1 MARRKSGPLDAMVG
15 ARIRMLRVNCGISRT
30 VLADRIG
37 VTFQQMQKY
46 EQGAIRIGA
55 SRLAQIAYVLDV
67 SFGEFFEPSRTGLP
81 WLDAPGHLLAEP
93 HAFRVSKAL
102 ARASGPRARSCSA
115 KLVESTV
122 DRTSGAKITVA
133 CLNTVHPDQRRKF
146 PSRE

>member
-1 MARRKSGPLDAMVG
+1 
-15 ARIRMLRVNCGISRT
+15 MLRVNCGISRT

-46 EQGAIRIGA
+46 EQGAIRVGA

-81 WLDAPGHLLAEP
+81 RLDSPGLLLAEP
-93 HAFRVSKAL
+93 DAWRVPKAL
-102 ARASGPRARSCSA
+102 ARASGPRARSSIA
-115 KLVESTV
+115 ELVESAI

-133 CLNTVHPDQRRKF
+133 CLNTADPDQRRKF
-146 PSRE
+146 PSRG